1 MFDFDEIVERRG
13 THSAKWDEME
23 ASFGVSADDGL
34 PMWVADMDFKAPS
47 EVNQALLDAAANGVN
62 GYYGDDSRYKASV
75 VNWMQKRHNWEVS
88 PEWILTCAGLVQGTA
103 LCVQAYTQPDDGVI
117 LFTPVYHAFSR
128 VIKANQ
134 RVVVESPLVENQGRY
149 EMDIAGLEANL
160 KGHEKLV
167 ILCSPH
173 NPGGR
178 VWSKE
183 EIREVADFCHR
194 QNLVLVVDEIHHDLV
209 FPPHQH
215 TVATL
220 AAPEHEQNM
229 VILAATTKTFNIAS
243 ALTGA
248 AIIPNTELR
257 EKFQFVLNAAGIGPN
272 RIGMLMA
279 TAAYEHGEAWLEA
292 LVDYLDENRR
302 LFDEGVNKIKGLK
315 SMPLE
320 ATYLSWVDF
329 SETGL
334 TSAEVIGKVQ
344 SEAKIAANH
353 GSSFG
358 LGGEQFLRFNL
369 ATPRSRVIE
378 AVARL
383 QRTFASE

>member
-23 ASFGVSADDGL
+23 ASFGVSTEDGL
-34 PMWVADMDFKAPS
+34 PMWVADMDFKAPQA
-47 EVNQALLDAAANGVN
+47 VNQALIEAADNGVN

-75 VNWMQKRHNWEVS
+75 VKWMSKRHDWQVS
-88 PEWILTCAGLVQGTA
+88 PDWIVTCAGLVQGTA
-103 LCVQAYTQPDDGVI
+103 LCVQAYTEPGDGVI
-117 LFTPVYHAFSR
+117 LFTPVYHAFSK

-134 RVVVESPLVENQGRY
+134 RIVVESPLVQNQGRY
-149 EMDIAGLEANL
+149 EMDLAALEASLN
-160 KGHEKLV
+160 GTEKLV
-167 ILCSPH
+167 VMCSPH

-178 VWSKE
+178 VWTKE
-183 EIREVADFCHR
+183 EIQDLANFCAR

-209 FPPHQH
+209 FPPNKH

-248 AIIPNTELR
+248 AIIPNPELR
-257 EKFQFVLNAAGIGPN
+257 EKFKFVLNAAGIGPN
-272 RIGMLMA
+272 RMGMLMA

-292 LVDYLDENRR
+292 LVEYLDENRR
-302 LFDEGVNKIKGLK
+302 IFDEGINSIKGLK

-334 TSAEVIGKVQ
+334 APEEVIEKVQ

-353 GSSFG
+353 GSTFG

-369 ATPRSRVIE
+369 ATPRLRVTE
-378 AVARL
+378 AIARL
-383 QRTFASE
+383 QRVFAS

>member
-103 LCVQAYTQPDDGVI
+103 LCVQAYTEPGDGVI

-149 EMDIAGLEANL
+149 EMDIAGLEASL

-194 QNLVLVVDEIHHDLV
+194 QKLVLVVDEIHHDLV

-248 AIIPNTELR
+248 AIIPDVKLR
-257 EKFQFVLNAAGIGPN
+257 ERFQFVLNAAGIGPN

-302 LFDEGVNKIKGLK
+302 LFDESVNKIKGLK

-334 TSAEVIGKVQ
+334 TSAEVISKVQ

-358 LGGEQFLRFNL
+358 SGGEQFLRFNL

-383 QRTFASE
+383 QRVFGSE